1 MKILVIEDEKLLA
14 DSLKTLLER
23 KGFDVECVYDGE
35 AGAEYAET
43 GVYDLL
49 ILDVMMPK
57 MNGIEVLQ
65 RLRKEGV
72 QVPIMMLTAKGQA
85 DDRIAGFSR
94 SR

>member
-1 MKILVIEDEKLLA
+1 MENLIRFSGGAYRLFLKKTSSVWLRYTTDRTPTTMLSGGYDAIILN
-14 DSLKTLLER
+14 
-23 KGFDVECVYDGE
+23 
-35 AGAEYAET
+35 
-43 GVYDLL
+43 
-49 ILDVMMPK
+49 VMMPK

-72 QVPIMMLTAKGQA
+72 QVPIMMLTAKGQT

>member
-1 MKILVIEDEKLLA
+1 MAAVHNGQDANDYAL
-14 DSLKTLLER
+14 S
-23 KGFDVECVYDGE
+23 GGNE
-35 AGAEYAET
+35 AHNQN
-43 GVYDLL
+43 
-49 ILDVMMPK
+49 VMMPK

-72 QVPIMMLTAKGQA
+72 QVPIMMLTAKGQT

>member
-1 MKILVIEDEKLLA
+1 M
-14 DSLKTLLER
+14 DSVHN
-23 KGFDVECVYDGE
+23 GFDAYEYGSSGEYD
-35 AGAEYAET
+35 AI
-43 GVYDLL
+43 
-49 ILDVMMPK
+49 ILNVMMPK

-72 QVPIMMLTAKGQA
+72 QVPIMMLTAKGQT

>member
-1 MKILVIEDEKLLA
+1 MPFPGGYDAIILN
-14 DSLKTLLER
+14 
-23 KGFDVECVYDGE
+23 
-35 AGAEYAET
+35 
-43 GVYDLL
+43 
-49 ILDVMMPK
+49 VMMPK

-72 QVPIMMLTAKGQA
+72 QVPIMMLTAKGQT

>member
-1 MKILVIEDEKLLA
+1 MDAVHNGQDA
-14 DSLKTLLER
+14 
-23 KGFDVECVYDGE
+23 YD
-35 AGAEYAET
+35 
-43 GVYDLL
+43 YDLSGDYDAI

-72 QVPIMMLTAKGQA
+72 QVPIMMLTAKGQT

>member
-1 MKILVIEDEKLLA
+1 MKILIIEDEKLLA
-14 DSLKTLLER
+14 DSLKTLLEK
-23 KGFDVECVYDGE
+23 KGFAVECVYDGE

-72 QVPIMMLTAKGQA
+72 QVPIMMLTAKGQT